1 MTYARV
7 VATILLVEDDERIS
21 EPLLRV
27 LSTEGFDVIHAST
40 GNAGLDAVGTGRPS
54 LVLLDLTLPDIS
66 GIEVCKLIRGSP
78 ATRDLPVVMISAR
91 VEEIDRVVGFEVG
104 ADDYITKPFSLRE
117 LVLRVRAVLR
127 RREPARTAGDRVR
140 CGRLSVDDSGHRAW
154 LDEQELVLTALEF
167 RLLRAFVGH
176 PGRVFSRE
184 ELLADVWGM
193 AVGVTTRTVDTH
205 ILRLRDKL
213 GPAADQLQTL
223 RGVGYR
229 MSGEGAPRE

>member
-1 MTYARV
+1 MSSA
-7 VATILLVEDDERIS
+7 ILIVEDERDLAS
-21 EPLLRV
+21 AMDHALTR
-27 LSTEGFDVIHAST
+27 EGFRVDTSDSGAAALARIFE
-40 GNAGLDAVGTGRPS
+40 DPPD

>member
-1 MTYARV
+1 MSAS
-7 VATILLVEDDERIS
+7 ILIVEDERDLAS
-21 EPLLRV
+21 AMDHALTR
-27 LSTEGFDVIHAST
+27 EGFR
-40 GNAGLDAVGTGRPS
+40 VGTSDSGAAALARIQGDPPD
-54 LVLLDLTLPDIS
+54 LVLLDLTLPDTS
-66 GIEVCKLIRGSP
+66 GIEVCRAIRGAP

-127 RREPARTAGDRVR
+127 RREPGRPAGDRVR
-140 CGRLSVDDSGHRAW
+140 CGRLSVDDAGHRAW

-167 RLLRAFVGH
+167 RLLRTLAGH

-184 ELLADVWGM
+184 DLLADVWGM

-229 MSGEGAPRE
+229 LSAEAGSRDA

>member
-1 MTYARV
+1 MSSA
-7 VATILLVEDDERIS
+7 ILIVEDERDLAS
-21 EPLLRV
+21 AMDHALTR
-27 LSTEGFDVIHAST
+27 EGFR
-40 GNAGLDAVGTGRPS
+40 VGTSDSGAAALARIFEDPPD

>member
-1 MTYARV
+1 MSPS
-7 VATILLVEDDERIS
+7 ILIVEDERDLAS
-21 EPLLRV
+21 AMDHALTR
-27 LSTEGFDVIHAST
+27 EGFRVST
-40 GNAGLDAVGTGRPS
+40 CDSGAAALARIFEEPPD
-54 LVLLDLTLPDIS
+54 LVLLDLTLPGTS
-66 GIEVCKLIRGSP
+66 GIDVCKVIRGNP
-78 ATRDLPVVMISAR
+78 VTRDLPVVMISAR

-104 ADDYITKPFSLRE
+104 ADDYVTKPFSLRE

-127 RREPARTAGDRVR
+127 RREPARFTGDRVR

-154 LDEQELVLTALEF
+154 QGEQELVLTALEF
-167 RLLRAFVGH
+167 RLLRTFIGH
-176 PGRVFSRE
+176 PGHVFSRDD
-184 ELLADVWGM
+184 LLADVWGM

-229 MSGEGAPRE
+229 MSAEAGPRE